1 LTGHRKLGVILF
13 ARVGDLYGALGRA
26 KWASIRATHL
36 SAADICRRRWL
47 TGDLEPQLPLH
58 TWFVWSGAF
67 ATHQSRGPWNEG
79 VGTLKTGWISGKV
92 GSAALL
98 ARVSMLA
105 SFRCGRMTIL
115 PVPPTKV
122 TQAHHC
128 IARLLYRPESLSSKT

>member
-1 LTGHRKLGVILF
+1 MGLDSRDTPQCGGHLQT
-13 ARVGDLYGALGRA
+13 AL
-26 KWASIRATHL
+26 
-36 SAADICRRRWL
+36 AD
-47 TGDLEPQLPLH
+47 GDLEPQLPLH
-58 TWFVWSGAF
+58 SSFVCQAF
-67 ATHQSRGPWNEG
+67 CTHQSRGPWNES

-115 PVPPTKV
+115 PVPPTKA
-122 TQAHHC
+122 TPAHHC